1 MEKNNFEQIIEV
13 IDTLTGPGGCP
24 WDQEQTPQS
33 MCDYLVE
40 ECFEL
45 VDAIRQ
51 NDPAEVAEELGD
63 VLFLLLF
70 IGKAMDREIPGFLHG
85 ALAGNVSKMIRRHP
99 HVYGEKAA
107 SVAEVVTNW
116 EKIKKEEKAEK
127 NRNPGV
133 FASLPGSLPPL
144 LKAYRLNSKAAR
156 IGFTWAKDS
165 EQEAKLAEEWAEL
178 QAALAAGDTNKTEE
192 EFGDYLFSLVEYGR
206 RRGIK
211 ANAALS
217 VANAKFLRRFQA
229 MEGLARERGLDL
241 DQLSL
246 TAMDALWDEIKDSCG
261 QSSPESLPAPR

>member
-1 MEKNNFEQIIEV
+1 MEKNNFERIIEV
-13 IDTLTGPGGCP
+13 IDTLTGPDGCP
-24 WDQEQTPQS
+24 WDKEQTPQS

-45 VDAIRQ
+45 VEAIRQ

-70 IGKAMDREIPGFLHG
+70 IGRCMDREIPDFLDT

-99 HVYGEKAA
+99 HVYGEKSA

-116 EKIKKEEKAEK
+116 EKIKKQEKAEK
-127 NRNPGV
+127 DRDPGV
-133 FASLPGSLPPL
+133 FASLPNSLPPL
-144 LKAYRLNSKAAR
+144 LKAYRINSKAAR
-156 IGFTWAKDS
+156 SGFTWPSDS
-165 EQEAKLAEEWAEL
+165 SQEEKLQEEWTEL
-178 QAALAAGDTNKTEE
+178 QDALGGQDDARKEE

-217 VANAKFLRRFQA
+217 VANAKFLHRFQA
-229 MEGLARERGLDL
+229 MENLARSRGLEL
-241 DQLSL
+241 DHLSL
-246 TAMDALWDEIKDSCG
+246 TEMDALWDEIKTSTHSC
-261 QSSPESLPAPR
+261 